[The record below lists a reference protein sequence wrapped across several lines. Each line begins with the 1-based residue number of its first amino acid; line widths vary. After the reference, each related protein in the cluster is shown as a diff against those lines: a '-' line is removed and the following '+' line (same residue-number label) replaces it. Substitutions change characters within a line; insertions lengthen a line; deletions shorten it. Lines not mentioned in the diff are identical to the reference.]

1 MSNEVSQIEVE
12 VKVAFLERDLR
23 ELDDV
28 VRGLVRRIELLEREL
43 AALREQS
50 APESVRGTLA
60 EEVPPHSVR
69 W

>member
-1 MSNEVSQIEVE
+1 MAERVEDLE

-28 VRGLVRRIELLEREL
+28 VRDLVGRIIRMETELNS
-43 AALREQS
+43 LRERVEP
-50 APESVRGTLA
+50 ASVHGGLE

>member
-1 MSNEVSQIEVE
+1 VSNEVSQIEVE